1 MLPFRNNAS
10 SSVTSVGLSKIL
22 VVDDEVKA
30 SELLKRFLEAK
41 GYEVITSSS
50 GEDAIEKVRNEKPNA
65 ILLDIKMP
73 GMDGTETLKRI
84 RTFDKEVGIIMV
96 TAIKEEE
103 TGKKA
108 IKLGADEYITKPIDF
123 NHLETSLLVD
133 LVMRGK

>member
-1 MLPFRNNAS
+1 
-10 SSVTSVGLSKIL
+10 LSKIL

>member
-1 MLPFRNNAS
+1 MN
-10 SSVTSVGLSKIL
+10 KIL